1 MAAMDASATGTS
13 VGICDTILDAIGH
26 TPLVRLPKDFDPEVR
41 CEVLLKVEYMN
52 PGGST
57 KDRIAL
63 HMVRAAEARGEL
75 KPGGRIVEC
84 SSGNTGAGLCIVAA
98 ALGYDITIV
107 IPDKMSPEKI
117 GALRALGADV
127 VVTPCN
133 VPIDDPMHYTKVAG
147 RIAAETPG
155 AWWPDQYHNRDN
167 TEAHYASTGPEIW
180 QQCDGRLDAFVAGAG
195 TGGTISGIARY
206 LKEQDPAVRI
216 VGVDPPGSIL
226 AGYWKTGEI
235 GEAGPY
241 AVEGVGEEEVPKAWD
256 PQLIDDYEVVTDAD
270 SFAMARRLAAET
282 GVFAGGSCGMN
293 LVAALRVA
301 RTLPAEARVVTI
313 LPDYGKAYLTK
324 VYSED
329 WLRDCGYLPQVPA
342 AGATVAELVHE
353 KNRARVFVDE
363 SLAWAVRQAGERGVR
378 PLAVLT
384 RDGVLAGALD
394 EQAAIDALAA
404 GEDLESRQAGD
415 FLTAAPPVL
424 RPDQP
429 WAEAVAALREHEG
442 VLVELEDGY
451 TTFDRQDLMQG
462 LKRLAH

>member
-1 MAAMDASATGTS
+1 
-13 VGICDTILDAIGH
+13 
-26 TPLVRLPKDFDPEVR
+26 
-41 CEVLLKVEYMN
+41 
-52 PGGST
+52 
-57 KDRIAL
+57 
-63 HMVRAAEARGEL
+63 
-75 KPGGRIVEC
+75 
-84 SSGNTGAGLCIVAA
+84 
-98 ALGYDITIV
+98 
-107 IPDKMSPEKI
+107 
-117 GALRALGADV
+117 
-127 VVTPCN
+127 
-133 VPIDDPMHYTKVAG
+133 
-147 RIAAETPG
+147 
-155 AWWPDQYHNRDN
+155 
-167 TEAHYASTGPEIW
+167 
-180 QQCDGRLDAFVAGAG
+180 
-195 TGGTISGIARY
+195 
-206 LKEQDPAVRI
+206 
-216 VGVDPPGSIL
+216 
-226 AGYWKTGEI
+226 
-235 GEAGPY
+235 
-241 AVEGVGEEEVPKAWD
+241 
-256 PQLIDDYEVVTDAD
+256 
-270 SFAMARRLAAET
+270 
-282 GVFAGGSCGMN
+282 
-293 LVAALRVA
+293 
-301 RTLPAEARVVTI
+301 VVTI

-353 KNRARVFVDE
+353 KNRARVYVDE

-429 WAEAVAALREHEG
+429 WSEAVAALREHEA